1 MGRPL
6 SRSAFTAMTATAFA
20 GIGVVRAPARA
31 AQFQYKYGNDQSVSS
46 PVTVRA
52 VEMWKA
58 VERETNGRLSVQTFP
73 DSQLGGD
80 TQMVA
85 QLRSGA
91 LQFLTEAGAILGG
104 VVPMAQLD
112 GVAFAYKDEATAFAA
127 MDGALGAIVRDEIAA
142 RGIHAFANP
151 WDNGFREITANKPV
165 RNVADLEGL
174 KIRVPSSPL
183 FVDLFRTLG
192 ATPTPINVSELYT
205 SLQTHIVEA
214 QENALININQSRL
227 FEVQKTL
234 NFSNHAWGCWWFLA
248 NQEMWN
254 GLPPDI
260 QAVVTRNVS
269 KYALLQRRDFQL
281 LTASL
286 SDKLKRLG
294 MAQYACD
301 IPSFKARLKPY
312 YTKWKGEFGAKA
324 WAALEQYAGPLGG

>member
-1 MGRPL
+1 MSYRL
-6 SRSAFTAMTATAFA
+6 SRGAFTAMTATAFS
-20 GIGVVRAPARA
+20 GIGMVRSPARA
-31 AQFQYKYGNDQSVSS
+31 AQYQFKYGNDQSLSS

-52 VEMWKA
+52 IEMWKTI
-58 VERETNGRLSVQTFP
+58 ERETNGRLSVQTFP

-91 LQFLTEAGAILGG
+91 LQFLTEAGAILGN
-104 VVPMAQLD
+104 VVPLAQMD
-112 GVAFAYKDEATAFAA
+112 GVAFAYKDETTAFAA
-127 MDGALGAIVRDEIAA
+127 MDGSLGAIIRDEIVQ
-142 RGIHAFANP
+142 RGIHAFPNP

-165 RNVADLEGL
+165 RSAADLDGL

-227 FEVQKTL
+227 YEVQKTL

-248 NQEMWN
+248 NLDMWN

-260 QAVVTRNVS
+260 QQVVTRNVV
-269 KYALLQRRDFQL
+269 KFAHLQRRDFAA
-281 LTASL
+281 LTSSL
-286 SDKLKRLG
+286 TDKLHRLG
-294 MAQYACD
+294 MTLYSCD

-312 YTKWKGEFGAKA
+312 YAKWKGEFGAKA
-324 WAALEQYAGPLGG
+324 WTELERYSGPLGA

>member
-20 GIGVVRAPARA
+20 GIAVVRAPARA
-31 AQFQYKYGNDQSVSS
+31 AQFQFKYGNDQSVSS

-165 RNVADLEGL
+165 RNAADLEGL

-214 QENALININQSRL
+214 QENALININQSRI

-248 NQEMWN
+248 NQDMWN

-260 QAVVTRNVS
+260 AAVVTRNVS
-269 KYALLQRRDFQL
+269 KYAMLQRRDFQL

-286 SDKLKRLG
+286 TDKLKRLG
-294 MAQYACD
+294 MAEYACD
-301 IPSFKARLKPY
+301 IASFKARLKPY

-324 WAALEQYAGPLGG
+324 WAALEQYSGPLGA